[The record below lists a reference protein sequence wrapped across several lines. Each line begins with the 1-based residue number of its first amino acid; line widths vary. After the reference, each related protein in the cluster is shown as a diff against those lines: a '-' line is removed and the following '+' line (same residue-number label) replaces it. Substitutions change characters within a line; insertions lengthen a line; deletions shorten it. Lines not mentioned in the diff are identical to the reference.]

1 MKRGLFALL
10 TAYVLSQ
17 FYRAFLPVL
26 APVLSQDIGATPDDL
41 ARASGIWFLIFAAMQ
56 IPVGI
61 ALDSIGP
68 RITAAVLFVFG
79 GAGGALVFGFAQTP
93 MHVMVAMGLIGVG
106 CSPVLMASYFILA
119 RTYSAAVFASL
130 AGAMI
135 GFGSI
140 GNLAGSAPLAWS
152 VQTFGWRD
160 SMLGLATASLIV
172 GVLLWAF
179 VRDPDRFGGS
189 ERGSVLT
196 LLKMPVLWPI
206 MIMMLVNYAP
216 AAGLRGLWAGPYMAD
231 VFNADVRTIGRV
243 TFVMGAAMI
252 VGSFM
257 FGPLE
262 RLFQSRKWVI
272 FAGNASGVLALVALM
287 VLPDQSV
294 FLGTFMLAII
304 GISGSTFAVLIAH
317 AKAFFPPHLTGR
329 GVTLMNLF
337 GIGGAGIMQFAS
349 GPIYAASKTN
359 TPTDAYVVLFAVF
372 AGMVALGLLFYLRA
386 QDRID

>member
-1 MKRGLFALL
+1 MTSLLVGL
-10 TAYVLSQ
+10 
-17 FYRAFLPVL
+17 
-26 APVLSQDIGATPDDL
+26 
-41 ARASGIWFLIFAAMQ
+41 M
-56 IPVGI
+56 
-61 ALDSIGP
+61 
-68 RITAAVLFVFG
+68 
-79 GAGGALVFGFAQTP
+79 
-93 MHVMVAMGLIGVG
+93 
-106 CSPVLMASYFILA
+106 
-119 RTYSAAVFASL
+119 
-130 AGAMI
+130 
-135 GFGSI
+135 
-140 GNLAGSAPLAWS
+140 
-152 VQTFGWRD
+152 
-160 SMLGLATASLIV
+160 
-172 GVLLWAF
+172 LWAF

-196 LLKMPVLWPI
+196 LLKMPMLWPI

-231 VFNADVRTIGRV
+231 VFDADVRTIGRV

-272 FAGNASGVLALVALM
+272 FAGNASGVFALVALM

-294 FLGTFMLAII
+294 FFGTLMLAII